1 MKKILLF
8 LFLSSISYS
17 QNLIINY
24 KTIVVDEDSP
34 FAEFSENEL
43 VINATS
49 SVYYSTRLDT
59 VFATTTG
66 SMMSNRSDKKRDM
79 YMFKDLSKKNVQSYR
94 QFSKGLVIDSTYS
107 IAWKIIS
114 EKKTILEY
122 NCQGAI
128 GVFRGRNYKVY
139 FTSEIPIKEGP
150 FKFDGLPGLILQ
162 VVSDDGVVNITAT
175 GIKKTDELV
184 RNPFL
189 ERKHNKIMN
198 WEEYVTVYNKQ
209 FKIFD
214 SVPITV
220 DENGY
225 SGKTTIPK
233 RFIEV
238 VVE

>member
-49 SVYYSTRLDT
+49 SVHYSTLLDT
-59 VFATTTG
+59 VFATTAG

-114 EKKTILEY
+114 EKKTILSY
-122 NCQGAI
+122 NCQGAV

-189 ERKHNKIMN
+189 ERKYNKIMN